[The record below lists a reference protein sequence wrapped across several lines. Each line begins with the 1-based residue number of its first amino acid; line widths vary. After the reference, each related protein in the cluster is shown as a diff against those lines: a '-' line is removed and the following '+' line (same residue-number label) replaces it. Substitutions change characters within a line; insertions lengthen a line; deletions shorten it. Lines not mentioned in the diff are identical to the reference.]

1 MVEPACRYMRPSA
14 RVYVGQRQLW
24 AEIDSYL
31 NGPDDEKRPCTTALL
46 TGPAGCGKTAALANW
61 VLRNRAD
68 GFVLPHFVGCN
79 AQSRDS
85 FFTLQRLLMEL
96 KRGFTLDGEL
106 PSTTVEMAQILPSW
120 LERAALRA
128 RVIIIIDGVDELT
141 EDSPEQDE
149 PDVAVALL
157 KLVQPT

>member
-1 MVEPACRYMRPSA
+1 MRPST

-31 NGPDDEKRPCTTALL
+31 NGPDDKKRPSATAFL
-46 TGPAGCGKTAALANW
+46 TGLPGCGKTAALSNW

-79 AQSRDS
+79 SQSKDS

-96 KRGFTLDGEL
+96 KRGFVLDGEV

-120 LERAALRA
+120 LERASLKSRI
-128 RVIIIIDGVDELT
+128 IIIIDGVDELT
-141 EDSPEQDE
+141 EDSNVQGE
-149 PDVAVALL
+149 PDVPLGTRTTRL
-157 KLVQPT
+157 QPSY